1 MLDIRPTEIPDIRI
15 VATRWFE
22 DGRGRFSETFNRARW
37 RECGIDA
44 DFVQDNQA
52 QSSRAGTLRGLHF
65 QRPPMA
71 QAKLVR
77 VTRGAILDV
86 AVDIRVGSPW
96 FGSWVATELSAANRL
111 QLFIPRGFAHGY
123 LTLEPDT
130 EVFYKVD
137 AYYAPEHEA
146 GIAWDD
152 PEVAIRWPL
161 PADGP
166 ILAERDRLLP
176 PLAALP
182 PWFRHGD

>member
-1 MLDIRPTEIPDIRI
+1 MLDVRPTDIPDVRV

-22 DGRGRFSETFNRARW
+22 DGRGCFSETYNRARW
-37 RECGIDA
+37 REAGIDA
-44 DFVQDNQA
+44 DFVQDNQVLS
-52 QSSRAGTLRGLHF
+52 QRAGILRGLHF
-65 QRPPMA
+65 QRPPAA
-71 QAKLVR
+71 QSKLVR

-96 FGSWVATELSAANRL
+96 FGRWVATELSAANRL

-123 LTLEPDT
+123 LTLQPDT

-137 AYYAPEHEA
+137 AHYAPEHEA

-152 PEVAIRWPL
+152 PDVAIAWPL
-161 PADGP
+161 PPAGP
-166 ILAERDRLLP
+166 VMAERDRLLP

-182 PWFRHGD
+182 SCFHYGD